1 MKNIH
6 YKTYEYNNVR
16 EDKEENELPRYN
28 IKEYFGDFIDEFKS
42 KYLKNDGTIKS
53 KGIFI
58 SKIFEKYPNFKD
70 KLQETYGEDFVREVM
85 YCILKDIDTIPL
97 CPICNNYN
105 YLRDYV
111 SGFQGFCSTRCRD
124 RFLKNDEEF
133 ANKIKTTNLEKYH
146 CVIPE
151 LDSLGYEYYRKN
163 NNAVYTIKN
172 FCKHGDLDITY
183 PQLNRHK
190 VTDFKYACIE
200 CNKELYDYYNPS
212 DDEISSFQKQ
222 FKSFHKKNSQAYN
235 SDWWMRYHPKE
246 KKIIDVYASRIDGV
260 TTETTDAEKYYLFLN
275 NMTEIPRC
283 PHKNCNNYSVYSGS
297 TSEGYRTYCSIHSNC
312 AHQTS
317 RFEKDVKEY
326 IEALGFEID
335 ENNCSIFDTSTNRD
349 RREIDIIVPSLNIGI
364 ECNGSFY
371 HKASEKTITYH
382 KDKRVD
388 AQLQQNIRLY
398 SLWDDSWSN
407 RQDVCKH
414 HIKEWLKLNPSL
426 DITSVEVKPI
436 DQNIFMGFLDT
447 NAMYVPPTLPS
458 NEFYGMFSD
467 TILIA
472 VVSVVRSE
480 NRNALTHF
488 TCLINYHIDQ
498 QRVIEKFL
506 DYISSDGDVF
516 RFSIDLDYQ
525 DALSA
530 TSNITMVKDDID
542 YMIFR
547 SGSRYD
553 KFDSNVQNIESERCY
568 NSGIIIYEY
577 KKVK

>member
-85 YCILKDIDTIPL
+85 YCILKDIDTIHL

-105 YLRDYV
+105 YLRNYV
-111 SGFQGFCSTRCRD
+111 NGFQDFCSTRCRD
-124 RFLKNDEEF
+124 RFLTNNEEF

-151 LDSLGYEYYRKN
+151 LDSLGYEYCRKN

-200 CNKELYDYYNPS
+200 CNKELYDSYNPS

-222 FKSFHKKNSQAYN
+222 FKSFHKKNSQAYT

-275 NMTEIPRC
+275 NMTQVPRC

-312 AHQTS
+312 THQTS

-335 ENNCSIFDTSTNRD
+335 ENNCTIFDTSTNRD

-414 HIKEWLKLNPSL
+414 HIKEWLKLNPLL
-426 DITSVEVKPI
+426 DII
-436 DQNIFMGFLDT
+436 
-447 NAMYVPPTLPS
+447 
-458 NEFYGMFSD
+458 
-467 TILIA
+467 
-472 VVSVVRSE
+472 
-480 NRNALTHF
+480 
-488 TCLINYHIDQ
+488 
-498 QRVIEKFL
+498 
-506 DYISSDGDVF
+506 
-516 RFSIDLDYQ
+516 
-525 DALSA
+525 
-530 TSNITMVKDDID
+530 
-542 YMIFR
+542 
-547 SGSRYD
+547 
-553 KFDSNVQNIESERCY
+553 
-568 NSGIIIYEY
+568 
-577 KKVK
+577 

>member
-111 SGFQGFCSTRCRD
+111 NGFQDFCSTRCRD

-151 LDSLGYEYYRKN
+151 LDSLGYEYCRKN

-200 CNKELYDYYNPS
+200 CNKELYDSYNPS

-222 FKSFHKKNSQAYN
+222 FKSFHKKNSQAYT
-235 SDWWMRYHPKE
+235 SDWWMRYYPKE

-436 DQNIFMGFLDT
+436 EQNMFMGFLDT

-516 RFSIDLDYQ
+516 RFSIDLDYK
-525 DALSA
+525 
-530 TSNITMVKDDID
+530 M
-542 YMIFR
+542 
-547 SGSRYD
+547 
-553 KFDSNVQNIESERCY
+553 RCRQRAI
-568 NSGIIIYEY
+568 SQW
-577 KKVK
+577 

>member
-124 RFLKNDEEF
+124 RFLTNNEEF
-133 ANKIKTTNLEKYH
+133 ANKIKTINLEKYH

-151 LDSLGYEYYRKN
+151 LDSLGYKYCRKN

-183 PQLNRHK
+183 FQLNRHK
-190 VTDFKYACIE
+190 LTDFKYACIK
-200 CNKELYDYYNPS
+200 CNKELYDSYNPS

-222 FKSFHKKNSQAYN
+222 FKSFHKKNSQAYT

-283 PHKNCNNYSVYSGS
+283 PHKNCNNHSVYSGS

-335 ENNCSIFDTSTNRD
+335 ENNCTIFDTSTNRD

-426 DITSVEVKPI
+426 DITSVEAKPI

-525 DALSA
+525 DVLSA

>member
-1 MKNIH
+1 
-6 YKTYEYNNVR
+6 
-16 EDKEENELPRYN
+16 
-28 IKEYFGDFIDEFKS
+28 
-42 KYLKNDGTIKS
+42 
-53 KGIFI
+53 
-58 SKIFEKYPNFKD
+58 
-70 KLQETYGEDFVREVM
+70 M
-85 YCILKDIDTIPL
+85 Y
-97 CPICNNYN
+97 
-105 YLRDYV
+105 
-111 SGFQGFCSTRCRD
+111 
-124 RFLKNDEEF
+124 
-133 ANKIKTTNLEKYH
+133 
-146 CVIPE
+146 
-151 LDSLGYEYYRKN
+151 DS
-163 NNAVYTIKN
+163 
-172 FCKHGDLDITY
+172 
-183 PQLNRHK
+183 
-190 VTDFKYACIE
+190 
-200 CNKELYDYYNPS
+200 YNPS

-222 FKSFHKKNSQAYN
+222 FKSFHKKNSQAYT

-283 PHKNCNNYSVYSGS
+283 SHKNCNNYSVYSGS
-297 TSEGYRTYCSIHSNC
+297 TSKGYKTYCSIHSNC
-312 AHQTS
+312 THQTS

-335 ENNCSIFDTSTNRD
+335 ENNCTIFDTSTNRD

-414 HIKEWLKLNPSL
+414 YIKEWLKLNPSL

>member
-1 MKNIH
+1 M
-6 YKTYEYNNVR
+6 
-16 EDKEENELPRYN
+16 
-28 IKEYFGDFIDEFKS
+28 
-42 KYLKNDGTIKS
+42 
-53 KGIFI
+53 
-58 SKIFEKYPNFKD
+58 
-70 KLQETYGEDFVREVM
+70 
-85 YCILKDIDTIPL
+85 
-97 CPICNNYN
+97 
-105 YLRDYV
+105 
-111 SGFQGFCSTRCRD
+111 
-124 RFLKNDEEF
+124 
-133 ANKIKTTNLEKYH
+133 
-146 CVIPE
+146 
-151 LDSLGYEYYRKN
+151 
-163 NNAVYTIKN
+163 
-172 FCKHGDLDITY
+172 
-183 PQLNRHK
+183 
-190 VTDFKYACIE
+190 
-200 CNKELYDYYNPS
+200 
-212 DDEISSFQKQ
+212 
-222 FKSFHKKNSQAYN
+222 
-235 SDWWMRYHPKE
+235 
-246 KKIIDVYASRIDGV
+246 
-260 TTETTDAEKYYLFLN
+260 
-275 NMTEIPRC
+275 
-283 PHKNCNNYSVYSGS
+283 
-297 TSEGYRTYCSIHSNC
+297 
-312 AHQTS
+312 
-317 RFEKDVKEY
+317 
-326 IEALGFEID
+326 
-335 ENNCSIFDTSTNRD
+335 
-349 RREIDIIVPSLNIGI
+349 
-364 ECNGSFY
+364 
-371 HKASEKTITYH
+371 
-382 KDKRVD
+382 
-388 AQLQQNIRLY
+388 Y

-414 HIKEWLKLNPSL
+414 YIKEWLKLNPSL

-488 TCLINYHIDQ
+488 TCLINYHIDK